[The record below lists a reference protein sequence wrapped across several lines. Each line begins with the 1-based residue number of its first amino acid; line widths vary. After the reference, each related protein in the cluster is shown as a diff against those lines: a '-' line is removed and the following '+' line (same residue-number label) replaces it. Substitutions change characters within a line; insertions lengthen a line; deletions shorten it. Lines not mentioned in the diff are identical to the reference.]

1 MNLLTSDL
9 HCIECGC
16 TTLIKDYNRQ
26 EIYCSNC
33 GLVLADT
40 TIPTI
45 ADVEKVTIEEQNK
58 EDYHKLRRFLY
69 DMEFMQD
76 CFTWHNAIK

>member
-16 TTLIKDYNRQ
+16 TDLIKDYTRQ
-26 EIYCSNC
+26 EIYCSKC
-33 GLVLADT
+33 GLVLVDT

-45 ADVEKVTIEEQNK
+45 ADVERVTIEEQSRR
-58 EDYHKLRRFLY
+58 DSYKLKRFFY

-76 CFTWHNAIK
+76 CFTWHSAFK

>member
-16 TTLIKDYNRQ
+16 TDLIKDYTRQ
-26 EIYCSNC
+26 EIYCSKC

-45 ADVEKVTIEEQNK
+45 EYVEQEVKAEQSK
-58 EDYHKLRRFLY
+58 EDYYRFRRFLY
-69 DMEFMQD
+69 DMEFMKGSLNY
-76 CFTWHNAIK
+76 HNG

>member
-1 MNLLTSDL
+1 MNLLTSNLD
-9 HCIECGC
+9 CVECGC
-16 TTLIKDYNRQ
+16 SELIKDYNRQ

-40 TIPTI
+40 TIPGI
-45 ADVEKVTIEEQNK
+45 ADVEKEIQEEQTK
-58 EDYHKLRRFLY
+58 TDYYTLRRFLY

-76 CFTWHNAIK
+76 SFTCHSALK